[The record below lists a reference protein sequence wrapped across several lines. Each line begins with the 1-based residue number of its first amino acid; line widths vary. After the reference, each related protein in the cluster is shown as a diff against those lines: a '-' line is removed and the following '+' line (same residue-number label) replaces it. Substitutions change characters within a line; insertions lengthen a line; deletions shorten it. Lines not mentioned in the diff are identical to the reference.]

1 MIFFFF
7 KQKTAYEMR
16 ISDWSSDVCSSDL
29 RLLDQADP
37 PFELRIDDRTL
48 DQADDFGI
56 VIILEF
62 KAPAPV
68 GVAQQRE
75 VIALRPRRDVRGE
88 QVRESIGSAVAI
100 LAADLDRIRDL
111 ALDIAVAVAVLREVA
126 VGALHPL
133 FGVDVHHM
141 DRLAGIRSEEHTS
154 ELQSLMRT

>member
-100 LAADLDRIRDL
+100 LAADLDRIREIGR
-111 ALDIAVAVAVLREVA
+111 AACRERVCQY
-126 VGALHPL
+126 V
-133 FGVDVHHM
+133 
-141 DRLAGIRSEEHTS
+141 
-154 ELQSLMRT
+154 